1 MTDSSLW
8 RRLDTR
14 FDELWPIMRSITGP
28 GFRDSLKIL
37 QKEMPLTI
45 ESIPSG
51 TEVFDWEIPPEWL
64 ITEARLTGPDQQ
76 VYADL
81 DDSNLAVINYSAPVD
96 QYLTL
101 AELEPHLYSTP
112 TLPEATPYVTS
123 YYEQNWGFCLP
134 QTVRDSLPAGEYH
147 AKIDSEFDHDGR
159 LNWGH
164 CVLEGDT
171 DAEVLL
177 STYLCHPSL
186 ANNELSG
193 PLAMMALYH
202 EINWWEDR
210 RYTYRFVVVPETI
223 GSLAYLRA
231 YGDHL
236 QEHLVA
242 GAVLTCLGGPH
253 EGISYKLSRDGS
265 SLLDAVM
272 RYMNDLS
279 GDSSVTIRP
288 FDVSGSDERQYC
300 SPGFNLPVGQFAR
313 TVYGEYAE
321 YHTSADDKSFMS
333 ISAVRESAEN
343 IASSLALLERGG
355 KFKSIVQYGE
365 PMMSKRQLY
374 PTINAP
380 DTDTR
385 EHDAKAEQSDIKIVN
400 MMRLINFSDN
410 QNPLVNVAS
419 KYSMQPNEFI
429 TLVDYLKKNG
439 LINH

>member
-1 MTDSSLW
+1 
-8 RRLDTR
+8 
-14 FDELWPIMRSITGP
+14 MRSITGP

-37 QKEMPLTI
+37 QKEMPLTT

-51 TEVFDWEIPPEWL
+51 TQVFDWEIPPEWL
-64 ITEARLTGPDQQ
+64 ITDARLTGPDDE

-81 DDSNLAVINYSAPVD
+81 DDTNLAVMNYSAPVD
-96 QYLTL
+96 RHLTL

-134 QTVRDSLPAGEYH
+134 QKVRDSLSAGEYH
-147 AKIDSEFDHDGR
+147 AKIDSEFDHGGR

-193 PLAMMALYH
+193 PLAMMALYN
-202 EINWWEDR
+202 EIRGWERR

-223 GSLAYLRA
+223 GSLAYLQK
-231 YGDHL
+231 YGEHL
-236 QEHLVA
+236 QEKLVA
-242 GAVLTCLGGPH
+242 GSVLTCLGGPH
-253 EGISYKLSRDGS
+253 DGISYKFSRDGTS
-265 SLLDAVM
+265 SLDGVM
-272 RYMNDLS
+272 RYMNDMS
-279 GDSSVTIRP
+279 GDPPVTIRP
-288 FDVSGSDERQYC
+288 FDTSGSDERQYC

-321 YHTSADDKSFMS
+321 YHTSADDKSFMC
-333 ISAVRESAEN
+333 IDAVRESVEA
-343 IASSLALLERGG
+343 IATCLMILERAGG
-355 KFKSIVQYGE
+355 FKSAVQHGE

-374 PTINAP
+374 PTVNAP
-380 DTDTR
+380 DSTPRSMKDSSR
-385 EHDAKAEQSDIKIVN
+385 PVDPRLQNI
-400 MMRLINFSDN
+400 MRLINFADGST
-410 QNPLVNVAS
+410 PLIEAAVEYGISPDQYVA
-419 KYSMQPNEFI
+419 
-429 TLVDYLKKNG
+429 TVDLLVEHDL
-439 LINH
+439 LRPI

>member
-1 MTDSSLW
+1 
-8 RRLDTR
+8 
-14 FDELWPIMRSITGP
+14 
-28 GFRDSLKIL
+28 
-37 QKEMPLTI
+37 
-45 ESIPSG
+45 
-51 TEVFDWEIPPEWL
+51 
-64 ITEARLTGPDQQ
+64 
-76 VYADL
+76 
-81 DDSNLAVINYSAPVD
+81 
-96 QYLTL
+96 
-101 AELEPHLYSTP
+101 
-112 TLPEATPYVTS
+112 
-123 YYEQNWGFCLP
+123 
-134 QTVRDSLPAGEYH
+134 
-147 AKIDSEFDHDGR
+147 
-159 LNWGH
+159 
-164 CVLEGDT
+164 
-171 DAEVLL
+171 
-177 STYLCHPSL
+177 
-186 ANNELSG
+186 
-193 PLAMMALYH
+193 
-202 EINWWEDR
+202 
-210 RYTYRFVVVPETI
+210 
-223 GSLAYLRA
+223 
-231 YGDHL
+231 
-236 QEHLVA
+236 
-242 GAVLTCLGGPH
+242 
-253 EGISYKLSRDGS
+253 
-265 SLLDAVM
+265 
-272 RYMNDLS
+272 MNDLS